1 MRIDFRRHIILTVL
15 NGLRHRVGKG
25 LGMTISIDLASYNV
39 VESNYDFLHE
49 TVNKYCL
56 AVKTQDKDLV
66 YSIFS
71 KNNKCMLISVGKV
84 FEGLDSIFQ
93 DFLGL
98 IKQLYSKIELIKDE
112 DLKINFIDEK
122 TAIVI
127 FKYHT
132 ECILRENG
140 KDFGING
147 VETQLI
153 IKEDGNWKIVHIHYS
168 KN

>member
-1 MRIDFRRHIILTVL
+1 MSEEDIKL
-15 NGLRHRVGKG
+15 
-25 LGMTISIDLASYNV
+25 IS
-39 VESNYDFLHE
+39 E
-49 TVNKYCL
+49 TVNNYCL
-56 AVKTQDKDLV
+56 AVKTQDKDIV
-66 YSIFS
+66 YKIFS
-71 KNNKCMLISVGKV
+71 KNKKCMLVSVGTV
-84 FEGLDSIFQ
+84 FEGLDSIYK

-112 DLKINFIDEK
+112 ELKINFIDEK
-122 TAIVI
+122 SAVII

-153 IKEDGNWKIVHIHYS
+153 IKEEGNWKIVHIHYS

>member
-1 MRIDFRRHIILTVL
+1 MAEEDIKNI
-15 NGLRHRVGKG
+15 N
-25 LGMTISIDLASYNV
+25 
-39 VESNYDFLHE
+39 E

-56 AVKTQDKDLV
+56 AVKTQNKDLV

-98 IKQLYSKIELIKDE
+98 IKELYSKIELIKDE
-112 DLKINFIDEK
+112 ELKINFIDEK
-122 TAIVI
+122 TAVVI